1 MSDSLTH
8 VVILGAGPA
17 GLGAAYQLTARR
29 IAKVT
34 VLEQSDRV
42 GGNAGSFEFEGLK
55 LDYGSHRLHSS
66 CDPRILGDIKSLIGE
81 DLLLRPR
88 HGRIR
93 IQSTWIHYP
102 LKPADLVFKM
112 QPGFLS
118 GAIRDAVLKLI
129 KSPPKSVLGEDTFAS
144 VLQSQL
150 GTTACEGFYF
160 PYARKIWGL
169 EPDKIS
175 GIQAKRRVSAN
186 SAGKIIKKLMSTL
199 YKSKTNSKNYFYYPR
214 AGYGQISE
222 AICGAALDHGAEVK
236 FGSKVKEIRLEN
248 NKVRSVVYENNA
260 AEKTIDAD
268 YVWST
273 IPISV
278 LVRSLRPMPPDEIM
292 HAASRIR
299 FRSMILIYLILD
311 QDRFSEYDA
320 HYFPESD
327 IAVTR
332 LSEPKNYSDTG
343 KPAGLTALCA
353 ELPCDVSDDYW
364 RMSNEDLGRIVL
376 KSLETAKIPV
386 TSKVRSVEVRRIVNA
401 YPIYEI
407 GYEKFFEAMDRYIE
421 GIENLLTFG
430 RQGLFA
436 HDNTH
441 HALYMAYSAADC
453 LDQDGSFDERKWQDY
468 RKIFESHVV
477 ED

>member
-1 MSDSLTH
+1 MSSSLPH
-8 VVILGAGPA
+8 VVILGAGPS
-17 GLGAAYQLTARR
+17 GLGAAYQLTTRR

-34 VLEQSDRV
+34 VLEQSDSV
-42 GGNAGSFEFEGLK
+42 GGNAGSFECEGLK

-66 CDPRILGDIKSLIGE
+66 CDPNILGDLKSLIGD

-93 IQSTWIHYP
+93 IRNTWIHFP
-102 LKPADLVFKM
+102 LKPADLVLKM
-112 QPGFLS
+112 QPGFLF
-118 GAIRDAVLKLI
+118 GVMRDAVLKLI
-129 KSPPKSVLGEDTFAS
+129 GGTPKSGLKEDTFAS
-144 VLQSQL
+144 VLQNQL

-186 SAGKIIKKLMSTL
+186 SAAKIIKKVMSAM
-199 YKSKTNSKNYFYYPR
+199 YKSKINSKNFFYYPR
-214 AGYGQISE
+214 SGYGQISE
-222 AICGAALDHGAEVK
+222 AICGAALKHGAEVK
-236 FGSKVKEIRLEN
+236 FGSKVKGVQLEN
-248 NKVRSVVYENNA
+248 NRVRTVSYENNTT
-260 AEKTIDAD
+260 ESTIDAD

-278 LVRSLRPMPPDEIM
+278 LVRSLRPTPTDEIM
-292 HAASRIR
+292 LAASKIK
-299 FRSMILIYLILD
+299 FRSMMLIYLILEE
-311 QDRFSEYDA
+311 DRFSEYDA
-320 HYFPESD
+320 HYFPEAD
-327 IAVTR
+327 IAITR

-343 KPAGLTALCA
+343 RPAGLTALCA
-353 ELPCDVSDDYW
+353 ELPCDVSDEYW
-364 RMSNEDLGRIVL
+364 KMNNEDLGGVVL
-376 KSLETAKIPV
+376 DSLRTAKIPV
-386 TSKVRSVEVRRIVNA
+386 RSRVRSVEVRRIANA

-407 GYEKFFEAMDRYIE
+407 GYEEFFETMDNYIE
-421 GIENLLTFG
+421 GIDNLLTFG

-453 LDQDGSFDERKWQDY
+453 LDQDGSFDTRKWQDY

>member
-1 MSDSLTH
+1 MSPSLPH
-8 VVILGAGPA
+8 VVILGAGPS
-17 GLGAAYQLTARR
+17 GVGAAYQLATRKIAR
-29 IAKVT
+29 VT
-34 VLEQSDRV
+34 VLEQSDNV
-42 GGNAGSFEFEGLK
+42 GGNAGSFEFEGLF

-66 CDPRILGDIKSLIGE
+66 CDPKILGDLKSLLGA

-93 IQSTWIHYP
+93 IQNAWIHFP
-102 LKPADLVFKM
+102 LKPADFILK
-112 QPGFLS
+112 
-118 GAIRDAVLKLI
+118 IRPAFSLGVILDILLKLVSGPQ
-129 KSPPKSVLGEDTFAS
+129 KSGLKDNTFAS
-144 VLQSQL
+144 VLKNQL
-150 GTTACEGFYF
+150 GPTACEGFYF

-169 EPDKIS
+169 DPDIIS

-186 SAGKIIKKLMSTL
+186 SVGKIIKKALSAIH
-199 YKSKTNSKNYFYYPR
+199 KSKLNNKNYFYYPR
-214 AGYGQISE
+214 SGYGQISE
-222 AICGAALDHGAEVK
+222 ALYNAALNLGAEVK
-236 FGSKVKEIRLEN
+236 FNSRVKEIRLESN
-248 NKVRSVVYENNA
+248 RVRSVLYENNSVV
-260 AEKTIDAD
+260 KTIDAD

-273 IPISV
+273 IPISI
-278 LVRSLRPMPPDEIM
+278 LVKSLQPKSPDEITL
-292 HAASRIR
+292 AASRIKY
-299 FRSMILIYLILD
+299 RSMILVYLILD

-327 IAVTR
+327 IAITR
-332 LSEPKNYSDTG
+332 LSEPKNYSDTE

-353 ELPCDVSDDYW
+353 ELPCDVTDAYW
-364 RMSNEDLGRIVL
+364 QMNNEDLGRVVL
-376 KSLETAKIPV
+376 NSLETAKIPV
-386 TSKVRSVEVRRIVNA
+386 TSRIRSVEVRRITNA

-407 GYEKFFEAMDRYIE
+407 GYEEFFESMDHYIG

-441 HALYMAYSAADC
+441 HALYMAYAAVDC
-453 LDQDGSFDERKWQDY
+453 LSENGNFDSRKWRDY

>member
-1 MSDSLTH
+1 MNSSLPH
-8 VVILGAGPA
+8 IIILGAGPS
-17 GLGAAYQLTARR
+17 GLGAAYQLSARKL
-29 IAKVT
+29 AKVT
-34 VLEQSDRV
+34 VLEQSDKV
-42 GGNAGSFEFEGLK
+42 GGNAGSFECEGLI

-66 CDPRILGDIKSLIGE
+66 CDPKILEDLKSLIGN

-93 IQSTWIHYP
+93 IQNTWIHFP
-102 LKPADLVFKM
+102 LKPADMVLKM
-112 QPGFLS
+112 KPGFLF
-118 GAIRDAVLKLI
+118 GVIRDAVLKLI
-129 KSPPKSVLGEDTFAS
+129 EGRPKSGHDEDTFAS
-144 VLQSQL
+144 VLESQL
-150 GTTACEGFYF
+150 GRTAYEGFYF

-186 SAGKIIKKLMSTL
+186 SAGKIIKKIMSAM
-199 YKSKTNSKNYFYYPR
+199 YKSKINSKNYFYYPR
-214 AGYGQISE
+214 SGYGQISE
-222 AICGAALDHGAEVK
+222 AICDAALKHGAEVK
-236 FGSKVKEIRLEN
+236 FGSKVKEVRLKN
-248 NKVRSVVYENNA
+248 NKVRTVSYENNS
-260 AEKTIDAD
+260 AECTIDAD

-273 IPISV
+273 IPISL
-278 LVRSLRPMPPDEIM
+278 LVRSLRPAPPDEITL
-292 HAASRIR
+292 AAARIK
-299 FRSMILIYLILD
+299 FRSMVLIYLILE

-327 IAVTR
+327 IPITR
-332 LSEPKNYSDTG
+332 LSEPKNYGDAG
-343 KPAGLTALCA
+343 EPAGLTALCA
-353 ELPCDVSDDYW
+353 ELPCDVTDDYW
-364 RMSNEDLGRIVL
+364 RMSNEELGRVVL
-376 KSLETAKIPV
+376 NSLETAKIPV
-386 TSKVRSVEVRRIVNA
+386 TSRVRSVEVRRISNA

-407 GYEKFFEAMDRYIE
+407 GYEEFLESMDHHIE

-441 HALYMAYSAADC
+441 HALYMAYSAANC
-453 LDQDGSFDERKWQDY
+453 LDQDGNFDKTKWQDY

>member
-1 MSDSLTH
+1 MSPSLPH
-8 VVILGAGPA
+8 VVILGAGPS
-17 GLGAAYQLTARR
+17 GVGAAYQLAARQ
-29 IAKVT
+29 IARVT
-34 VLEQSDRV
+34 VLEQSDKV
-42 GGNAGSFEFEGLK
+42 GGNAGSFEFEGLL

-66 CDPRILGDIKSLIGE
+66 CEPKILGDLKLLLGD

-93 IQSTWIHYP
+93 IQNAWIHFP
-102 LKPADLVFKM
+102 LNPVDF
-112 QPGFLS
+112 
-118 GAIRDAVLKLI
+118 VLKIRPSFSIAVMLDVVRKLVDGLQKSSLI
-129 KSPPKSVLGEDTFAS
+129 DDTFAS
-144 VLQSQL
+144 VLENQL
-150 GTTACEGFYF
+150 GSTACEGFYF

-169 EPDKIS
+169 DPDMIS

-186 SAGKIIKKLMSTL
+186 SVGKIIKKTL
-199 YKSKTNSKNYFYYPR
+199 SAIHKSKLNNKNYFYYPR
-214 AGYGQISE
+214 SGYGRISE
-222 AICGAALDHGAEVK
+222 ALYNAAQNLGAEVN
-236 FGSKVKEIRLEN
+236 FNSRVKEIRHKN
-248 NKVRSVVYENNA
+248 NKVSSVLYENNSMV
-260 AEKTIDAD
+260 KTIDAD

-273 IPISV
+273 IPISI
-278 LVRSLRPMPPDEIM
+278 LIKSLQPKSPNEVTL
-292 HAASRIR
+292 AASRIKY
-299 FRSMILIYLILD
+299 RSMILVYLILE

-327 IAVTR
+327 IAITR
-332 LSEPKNYSDTG
+332 LSEPKNYSDTE

-353 ELPCDVSDDYW
+353 ELPCDVTDDYW
-364 RMSNEDLGRIVL
+364 QMNDEDLGRVVL
-376 KSLETAKIPV
+376 NSLETAKIPA
-386 TSKVRSVEVRRIVNA
+386 TSRIRSVEVRRITNA

-407 GYEKFFEAMDRYIE
+407 GYEDYFESMDRHIE

-441 HALYMAYSAADC
+441 HALYMAYAAADC
-453 LDQDGSFDERKWQDY
+453 LSENGNFDNKKWQDY